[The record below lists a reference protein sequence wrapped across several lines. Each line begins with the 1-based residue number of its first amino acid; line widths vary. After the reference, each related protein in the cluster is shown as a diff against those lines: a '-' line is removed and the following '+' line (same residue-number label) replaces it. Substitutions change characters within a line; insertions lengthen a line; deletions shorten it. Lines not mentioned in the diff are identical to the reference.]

1 MIVCKKESIPGLM
14 LCFILLFS
22 CGGKSSS
29 GTARGKLAKT
39 IIGTWQFDTET
50 FKTDP
55 EIRIEIEKNPNMETV
70 FTMFETMQLI
80 ITNTTMTSEMT
91 VLGQTQSKV
100 NKYKVVSESGNVI
113 ITENTEAGGGRSR
126 ITIVDD
132 NHIKMIQDAAKSGPP
147 LVFKRI
153 H

>member
-1 MIVCKKESIPGLM
+1 MRLCKKAIIIIWI
-14 LCFILLFS
+14 LCLILFFS
-22 CGGKSSS
+22 CGGKGSSAAS
-29 GTARGKLAKT
+29 RGKLAKA

-55 EIRIEIEKNPNMETV
+55 EIKMEIEKNPNMETV
-70 FTMFETMQLI
+70 FAMFETMQLI

-91 VLGQTQSKV
+91 MLGQTQSKV
-100 NKYKVVSESGNVI
+100 NKYKVISESGNVI

-126 ITIVDD
+126 ITVVDD